1 MMFKFIG
8 VAFLGGLGVILLTAI
23 FNIFV
28 GKKMMEYQ
36 IMMMKDKDKR
46 TNCANE
52 IF

>member
-23 FNIFV
+23 FNIV
-28 GKKMMEYQ
+28 LGKKLMEYQ
-36 IMMMKDKDKR
+36 IKMMKDKDKR